1 MCLRRVCRIFLIA
14 FMATGWGV
22 LERPRDALA
31 EAAVYVVSAVPV
43 DVTAATAAQARQ
55 TAIAEGHRQAFDTL
69 MNRLVLAEDMA
80 RLPELGNDAIAD
92 LVGDFSVANE
102 RTSAVRYLADLTFR
116 FKPGAVRNLFRDY
129 GVRFTEA
136 RADPLV
142 VAPVFQ
148 GQEAVLF
155 WEEDNPWYLAWAER
169 LFDEELVP
177 LVVPLGDLGDV
188 ASVDT
193 DAVLALD
200 PESLVKLAR
209 RYGSEEALVVQA
221 SLEGDPEAGT
231 ASLDVA
237 AVRVGAAVELV
248 HGARI
253 LQEAPGPEAD
263 LLAQGVSVL
272 LAGLQESWKVENHV
286 SFDRQRVLTAVV
298 PIAGLADWLEVKRRL
313 EDIAAIL
320 QLDLIFLSREV
331 ARADITYIGDEDRLI
346 RSLAQS
352 DLSLAPSALAGW
364 ELRLGAAALETSTPL
379 LSPMIAPEATTEGT
393 LEGTMESEPEVV
405 PEVAP
410 LVAPEEGSED
420 AGELPAGSSSSI
432 E

>member
-14 FMATGWGV
+14 FVATGWGV

-80 RLPELGNDAIAD
+80 RLPGLGNDAIAD

-116 FKPGAVRNLFRDY
+116 FKPGAVRDLFRDY

-200 PESLVKLAR
+200 PESLVRLAR
-209 RYGSEEALVVQA
+209 RYGSEEAL
-221 SLEGDPEAGT
+221 
-231 ASLDVA
+231 
-237 AVRVGAAVELV
+237 AVELV